1 MILPFETHP
10 ALGRSDFVE
19 GPSNRAAL
27 AAIDG
32 WRDWPG
38 QKLALIGPPATGKSH
53 LAAIWAGLTDAQ
65 TLAPDALEAADPTEL
80 AGAPLLIEDA
90 NRLLVDAE
98 AGSPGRETALFHLL
112 NAFAATGQPLLLTA
126 RTAPARW
133 TVALPDLASRLSAI
147 PLVQIAPPDDA
158 LLHDLLVKHFADRGV
173 VPSEP
178 LLAFMLRRME
188 RSARAAAELVAQLDR
203 AALAA
208 KAPLSVPFA
217 RRVLGW

>member
-1 MILPFETHP
+1 MVSQLILPFETQP
-10 ALGRSDFVE
+10 ALGRDDFVE

-27 AAIDG
+27 AAIEG

-38 QKLALIGPPATGKSH
+38 QRLALIGPPATGKSH
-53 LAAIWAGLTDAQ
+53 LAAIWAGLTGAQ

-90 NRLLVDAE
+90 DRLLEGAE
-98 AGSPGRETALFHLL
+98 GETALFHLL
-112 NAFAATGQPLLLTA
+112 NAFAVTGQPQLLTA
-126 RTAPARW
+126 RTPPARW
-133 TVALPDLASRLSAI
+133 PVALPDLASRLSAI
-147 PLVQIAPPDDA
+147 PLAQIAPPDDA
-158 LLHDLLVKHFADRGV
+158 LLHDLLLKHFADRGV
-173 VPSEP
+173 EPSEP

-217 RRVLGW
+217 RRALGW